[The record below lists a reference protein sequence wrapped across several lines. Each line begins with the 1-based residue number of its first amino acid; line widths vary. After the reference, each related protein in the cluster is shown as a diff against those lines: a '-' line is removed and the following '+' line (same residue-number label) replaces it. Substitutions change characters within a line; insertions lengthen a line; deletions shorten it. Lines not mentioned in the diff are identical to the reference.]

1 MYSVERDNPE
11 QLSTSKP
18 DGDGC
23 VWRRKSRVQF
33 ISGELAQMFLTRLRQ
48 ILVQIPL
55 VLSDDKTMMNHIKP
69 QSLFHLYTHTYLT
82 RKEV

>member
-11 QLSTSKP
+11 QLSTFKP
-18 DGDGC
+18 DDDDF
-23 VWRRKSRVQF
+23 VWRKSRVQF

-48 ILVQIPL
+48 ILVPIPL
-55 VLSDDKTMMNHIKP
+55 VLSDDKTMMNHITP
-69 QSLFHLYTHTYLT
+69 RSLFHLYTHTYLT